1 VISPLAFD
9 EGVPLVEGVAQ
20 STDSIAIVDDDDG
33 VHGRG
38 RVTAVVDVVVVATL
52 RGSARVRGGYR
63 AAAAVDDAAVDAAAD
78 AGLGLGPARRR
89 ILLAALRAGDDR
101 HGKRHGRGAVLMPIA
116 TNKEKG

>member
-1 VISPLAFD
+1 MISPLAFD

-20 STDSIAIVDDDDG
+20 STESIAIVDDDGG

-38 RVTAVVDVVVVATL
+38 RVTAVIDVVVATL

-63 AAAAVDDAAVDAAAD
+63 AAAAAAAD
-78 AGLGLGPARRR
+78 AGLGLGLGHARRR

-101 HGKRHGRGAVLMPIA
+101 GKRHDRGRSADVFP
-116 TNKEKG
+116 